1 MNKRIFIKVSGI
13 VQGVGFRP
21 FVYNLATSLKLKGWV
36 NNNSEGVYID
46 LQGSEADL
54 ERFIYNLKN
63 NAPPLSYIDNI
74 EIEEKQLL
82 DYTDFSIK
90 ESEKVE
96 QSITLISPDVAMCDD
111 CKADILDPNN
121 RRYGY
126 PFTNC
131 TNCGPRFSIIKSIP
145 YDRDKTTMKKFPMCR
160 ICNEEYTNPTNRRF
174 HAQPNACKDCGPH
187 IWLADHN
194 GNVIKEDSPH
204 CNEYAVIKQTQSFL
218 RAGNIFAIKGLTGFH
233 LCCDASNFK
242 AVSELRERKRR
253 PHKPFAVM
261 MKDINTV
268 KKYCNV
274 NQKELELLTGIR
286 KPIVLLERNSGYTL
300 PEAVAPNQNTL
311 GVMLP
316 YTPLHELLFQN
327 GLEVLIMTSANVNGL
342 PLEFEN
348 ESAIRNL
355 NSIADYFL
363 LHNRDIFIPVDDSVV
378 KVINDKERLIR
389 RARGYAPEPIIQSA
403 EDGILCL
410 GPNMKNT
417 FSLSKSDYIFMS
429 QHNGDLENL
438 ETYEHYKR
446 NINHFKTIFS
456 FEPKLLVHDMHP
468 EYTSTHFAEE
478 FDIPKLEVQHHHAH
492 IASCMA
498 ENKLNETVIGISFD
512 GTGYGTDGAI
522 WGGEF
527 LICNFKDF
535 KRIGHLSY
543 ANLCGG
549 EKSIKEPYRMAISYI
564 YKALGYDFSHNVVE
578 NFFGESAAEFL
589 KLIHKKINCVSTS
602 SMGRFLDAAASIILG
617 INHITYEGQA
627 SIELETAITKTCSEH
642 YNYKIDQSIDNDD
655 VIYEINFDKTI
666 AELLKDKLSG
676 TDKSIMAAK
685 VHNTVINS
693 SVNLC
698 TRISTITG
706 IKKIVLSGGVFQNSY
721 LLSNLSNALKELGFE
736 VYTHSK
742 IPSNDGGV
750 SLGQLLIADSYIK
763 NNPNIL

>member
-46 LQGSEADL
+46 LQGPEESLKKFTYDL
-54 ERFIYNLKN
+54 EN

-74 EIEEKQLL
+74 GIEEKELV
-82 DYTDFSIK
+82 DYSEFSIK
-90 ESEKVE
+90 ESERVE

-145 YDRDKTTMKKFPMCR
+145 YDRDKTTMKKFPMCK
-160 ICNEEYTNPTNRRF
+160 ICKEEYTDPSYRRF

-187 IWLADHN
+187 IWLTDQS

-204 CNEYAVIKQTQSFL
+204 CKEHSVIKHTQSFL

-233 LCCDASNFK
+233 LCCDALNSKSVN
-242 AVSELRERKRR
+242 ELRERKRR

-274 NQKELELLTGIR
+274 NQKEVELLTGIR
-286 KPIVLLERNSGYTL
+286 KPIMLLERNSGYSL

-342 PLEFEN
+342 PLEYEN
-348 ESAIRNL
+348 NAAIKNL

-363 LHNRDIFIPVDDSVV
+363 LHNRDIFIPVDDSVAR
-378 KVINDKERLIR
+378 VIDSKERLIR
-389 RARGYAPEPIIQSA
+389 RARGYAPEPILQNC
-403 EDGILCL
+403 EEGILCL

-417 FSLSKSDYIFMS
+417 FSLSKSGYIFMS

-446 NINHFKTIFS
+446 NINHFRTIFS

-498 ENKLNETVIGISFD
+498 ENKLKEMVLGISFD

-527 LICNFKDF
+527 LLCDFNSF

-543 ANLCGG
+543 VNMCGG

-564 YKALGYDFSHNVVE
+564 YEALGYDSSHNVVE
-578 NFFGESAAEFL
+578 KLFGKNSAEL
-589 KLIHKKINCVSTS
+589 IKLIHKNINCINTS
-602 SMGRFLDAAASIILG
+602 SMGRFLDAAASIILS
-617 INHITYEGQA
+617 INSITYEGQA
-627 SIELETAITKTCSEH
+627 SIELETVIDKTCAKF
-642 YNYKIDQSIDNDD
+642 YC
-655 VIYEINFDKTI
+655 YEIKQTVQNGSTFYEISFDKTI
-666 AELLKDKLSG
+666 KELLQDKFANI
-676 TDKSIMAAK
+676 DKSIMSAK
-685 VHNTVINS
+685 IHNTVINA
-693 SVNLC
+693 SVDLC
-698 TRISTITG
+698 TKIDEITG
-706 IKKIVLSGGVFQNSY
+706 IKKAVLSGGVFQNSY
-721 LLSNLSNALKELGFE
+721 LLSNLSNALKEIGFD

-750 SLGQLLIADSYIK
+750 SLGQLLVADSYLK

>member
-21 FVYNLATSLKLKGWV
+21 FVYNLATSLELKGWV

-46 LQGSEADL
+46 LQGPEDSLKE
-54 ERFIYNLKN
+54 FSYNLRN

-74 EIEEKQLL
+74 ETEEKELL
-82 DYTDFSIK
+82 NYTEFSIK

-96 QSITLISPDVAMCDD
+96 QSITLISPDVATCAD

-145 YDRDKTTMKKFPMCR
+145 YDRDKTTMKKFPMCK
-160 ICNEEYTNPTNRRF
+160 ICKTEYTEPSNRRF
-174 HAQPNACKDCGPH
+174 HAQPNACNDCGPH
-187 IWLADHN
+187 IWITDHH
-194 GNVIKEDSPH
+194 GKMIEEDSPH
-204 CNEYAVIKQTQSFL
+204 SKDYTVIKLTQKLL
-218 RAGNIFAIKGLTGFH
+218 RDGNIFSIKGLTGFN
-233 LCCDASNFK
+233 LCCDASN
-242 AVSELRERKRR
+242 SESVNKLRERKRR

-261 MKDINTV
+261 MKDIDTV
-268 KKYCNV
+268 KRYCKV
-274 NQKELELLTGIR
+274 NQKEEALLTGIR
-286 KPIVLLERNSGYTL
+286 KPIVLLERNSNYSL
-300 PEAVAPNQNTL
+300 PDEVAPNQNTL

-327 GLEVLIMTSANVNGL
+327 GLEVLIMTSANVSSL
-342 PLEFEN
+342 PLEYKN
-348 ESAIRNL
+348 ESAIKNL

-378 KVINDKERLIR
+378 RIIDNKERLIR
-389 RARGYAPEPIIQSA
+389 RARGYAPEPLIQNS
-403 EDGILCL
+403 EEGILCL

-417 FSLSKSDYIFMS
+417 FSLSKSGYIFMS

-478 FDIPKLEVQHHHAH
+478 FDIPKLQVQHHHAH

-498 ENKLNETVIGISFD
+498 ENKLKEMVIGISFD

-527 LICNFKDF
+527 LLCDFNNFK
-535 KRIGHLSY
+535 RLGHLSY
-543 ANLCGG
+543 VNMCGG
-549 EKSIKEPYRMAISYI
+549 ERSIKEPYRMAISYI
-564 YKALGYDFSHNVVE
+564 YEALGFDSCHNIVE
-578 NFFGESAAEFL
+578 KLFGKNATEII
-589 KLIHKKINCVSTS
+589 KLIHKKINCVNNS
-602 SMGRFLDAAASIILG
+602 SMGRFLDAAASIILD
-617 INHITYEGQA
+617 INNITYEGQA
-627 SIELETAITKTCSEH
+627 SIELEAVIDKTCAAC
-642 YNYKIDQSIDNDD
+642 YNYEILESNENRTTL
-655 VIYEINFDKTI
+655 YEISFSNTI
-666 AELLKDKLSG
+666 KELLHDKFSH

-685 VHNTVINS
+685 IHNTVINS
-693 SVNLC
+693 SVDLC
-698 TRISTITG
+698 TRIGHMTG
-706 IKKIVLSGGVFQNSY
+706 IRKAVLSGGVFQNSY
-721 LLSNLSNALKELGFE
+721 LLIKLSNSLKEAGFE
-736 VYTHSK
+736 VFTHSK
-742 IPSNDGGV
+742 VPSNDGGV
-750 SLGQLLIADSYIK
+750 SLGQLFIADNYLK
-763 NNPNIL
+763 NNLKTL